1 MTATPRSEAQTQQD
15 VIDELG
21 WDTRVS
27 PAEVGVQVGSQVDL
41 KQDGIEFPGA
51 VIFGVTSN
59 MSEIEDKVIA
69 DGRFIT
75 PEEVQLSSLVCVLGG
90 EIKDKFFPNS
100 NAIGQTLK
108 IRGLPMRVV
117 GIEEKRGAFFGDSLD
132 RHVYIPATTHM
143 QIFGR
148 NGLSIHGKALDRENF
163 RPVIEDA
170 RVELDEVLH
179 QVEETTVLAAEQVLR
194 RPIPGRW
201 STLEVVCHIA
211 DMESVYAERVKRA
224 LVEDRPTL
232 PNADENGY
240 AAALAYPQRD
250 LEEELAVIEYTRRQ
264 LGRILQGLAP
274 DAMQRVG
281 VHSTDGPM
289 TVEQLVARI
298 TRHIPH
304 HAEFIREKRRLM
316 GA

>member
-1 MTATPRSEAQTQQD
+1 VASSL
-15 VIDELG
+15 IDEYLRG
-21 WDTRVS
+21 PALLRDATAGLTRRQQQER
-27 PAEVGVQVGSQVDL
+27 PQ
-41 KQDGIEFPGA
+41 PG
-51 VIFGVTSN
+51 
-59 MSEIEDKVIA
+59 K
-69 DGRFIT
+69 
-75 PEEVQLSSLVCVLGG
+75 
-90 EIKDKFFPNS
+90 
-100 NAIGQTLK
+100 
-108 IRGLPMRVV
+108 
-117 GIEEKRGAFFGDSLD
+117 
-132 RHVYIPATTHM
+132 
-143 QIFGR
+143 
-148 NGLSIHGKALDRENF
+148 
-163 RPVIEDA
+163 
-170 RVELDEVLH
+170 
-179 QVEETTVLAAEQVLR
+179 
-194 RPIPGRW
+194 W

-211 DMESVYAERVKRA
+211 DMESVYAERLKRV

-240 AAALAYPQRD
+240 AAALAYDHRD

-304 HAEFIREKRRLM
+304 HAAFIREKRRLI